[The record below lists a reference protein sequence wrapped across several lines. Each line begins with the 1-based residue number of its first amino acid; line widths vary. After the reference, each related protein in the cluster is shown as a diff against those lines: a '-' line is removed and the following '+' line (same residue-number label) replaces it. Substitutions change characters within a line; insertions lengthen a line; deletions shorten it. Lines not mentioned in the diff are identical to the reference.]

1 MIRICFVTTIYLTY
15 HCFLKSFSQYL
26 QDSGKFDVSLI
37 CDEKSVDRADL
48 PAFIRYYPVRMDRGV
63 SLSALSSIKDI
74 KEIFKRQKFDI
85 VQYSTPNAAF
95 YASIASKSAKIPVRL
110 YCQWGIRYMGFD
122 GWKRSLF
129 KTIEKVTCNNSTY
142 VEVESHGIRNYALS
156 EGLYTDDKS
165 CVIWNGS
172 ASGVNLDRYDLSK
185 KNIWRSEVRKELGIT
200 DDAIVFN
207 FAGRMTADKGMNEL
221 LAAFLQIAEKNSNA
235 KLLILGLLDN
245 DGTIREDL
253 YRKAKESEQVLLP
266 GSKEDVERYY
276 AASDIFVSPS
286 YREGFG
292 LVIVEAEAMG
302 LPAIASN
309 VPGQVDAI
317 VPGETGLL
325 CEVKDVESLKEAM
338 ERLLEDAELRIQ
350 MGRAAE
356 RYARECY
363 DQKKLFEKLMEHR
376 EVLSENTN

>member
-15 HCFLKSFSQYL
+15 HCFLKSFSKYL
-26 QDSGKFDVSLI
+26 HDSGKFEVSLI
-37 CDEKSVDRADL
+37 CDEKSVDKADL
-48 PAFIRYYPVRMDRGV
+48 PTFIHYYPVRMDRGV
-63 SLSALSSIKDI
+63 SLSALSSIKEI

-95 YASIASKSAKIPVRL
+95 YASIASKSVGIPVRL

-142 VEVESHGIRNYALS
+142 VEVESHGIRDYALS
-156 EGLYTDDKS
+156 EGLYSDNKS

-172 ASGVNLDRYDLSK
+172 ASGVDLDKYDLNK
-185 KNIWRSEVRKELGIT
+185 KDIWRSEVRKELCVA
-200 DDAIVFN
+200 DDDIVFN
-207 FAGRMTADKGMNEL
+207 FAGRMTADKGMYEL

-245 DGTIREDL
+245 DGTIRDDL
-253 YRKAKESEQVLLP
+253 YRKAEESNQVLLP

-292 LVIVEAEAMG
+292 LVIIEAEAMG

-317 VPGETGLL
+317 VPDETGLL
-325 CEVKDVESLKEAM
+325 CEVKDVESLRNAM
-338 ERLLEDAELRIQ
+338 ERLLEDIELRIQ

-356 RYARECY
+356 RYARESY
-363 DQKKLFEKLMEHR
+363 DQMKLFEKLMEHR
-376 EVLSENTN
+376 VELSDNTN